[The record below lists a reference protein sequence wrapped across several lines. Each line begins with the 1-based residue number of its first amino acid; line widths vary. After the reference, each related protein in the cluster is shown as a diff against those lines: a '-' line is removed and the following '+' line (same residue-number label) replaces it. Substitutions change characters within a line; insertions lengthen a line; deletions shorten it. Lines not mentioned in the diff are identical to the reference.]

1 MFYVYCIHNKNNTM
15 GSKHN
20 TQDKIIQTATR
31 LFLEKG
37 YDRTSVR
44 DIASKAKIN
53 VSLMNYYFRSKEI
66 LFETIIDLLI
76 GKASSSLKE
85 ILNAHLELEIKIE
98 KYISRYIDIL
108 IDNPLLISFVLAVLN
123 RNPEKLT
130 QIKVADNLYNS
141 EIFSNQLI
149 EEAKKGNIR
158 EVNPE
163 QLYINML
170 SLIAFPFA
178 IKDMINHRNNYT
190 HKDFIQFIQARKKV
204 IYEMIISYLQ
214 PTKT

>member
-1 MFYVYCIHNKNNTM
+1 MTL
-15 GSKHN
+15 KHN

-53 VSLMNYYFRSKEI
+53 VSLMNYYFRSKEL
-66 LFETIIDLLI
+66 LFETIIDILI
-76 GKASSSLKE
+76 GKASASLKE
-85 ILNAHLELEIKIE
+85 ILNAPLELNTKIN
-98 KYISRYIDIL
+98 KYISKYIDIL

-141 EIFSNQLI
+141 EFFSNQLK
-149 EEAKKGNIR
+149 EEAEKGNIR

-178 IKDMINHRNNYT
+178 IKDMINHRNNYNN
-190 HKDFIQFIQARKKV
+190 KEFVRFIHSRKII

-214 PTKT
+214 PNQNY

>member
-1 MFYVYCIHNKNNTM
+1 MTL
-15 GSKHN
+15 KHN

-53 VSLMNYYFRSKEI
+53 VSLMNYYFRSKEL
-66 LFETIIDLLI
+66 LFETIIDILI
-76 GKASSSLKE
+76 GKASASLKE
-85 ILNAHLELEIKIE
+85 ILNAPLELNTKINQ
-98 KYISRYIDIL
+98 YISKYIDIL

-141 EIFSNQLI
+141 EFFSNQLK
-149 EEAKKGNIR
+149 EEAEKGNIR

-178 IKDMINHRNNYT
+178 IKDMINHRNNYNQ
-190 HKDFIQFIQARKKV
+190 KEFDRFIHSRKII

-214 PTKT
+214 PNQNY

>member
-1 MFYVYCIHNKNNTM
+1 MGQQLSTQEKIVY
-15 GSKHN
+15 S
-20 TQDKIIQTATR
+20 ATH

-44 DIASKAKIN
+44 DIATKANIN

-76 GKASSSLKE
+76 GKSSASLKE
-85 ILNAHLELEIKIE
+85 ILNSDLDLNLKIE
-98 KYISRYIDIL
+98 KYVNRYIDIL

-130 QIKVADNLYNS
+130 KLKVADHLYNS
-141 EIFSNQLI
+141 EIFSNQLKQ
-149 EEAKKGNIR
+149 EARQGKIR
-158 EVNPE
+158 DIDPE

-178 IKDMINHRNNYT
+178 IKHMISEKNSFNHSE
-190 HKDFIQFIQARKKV
+190 FIEFIKRRKKIV
-204 IYEMIISYLQ
+204 YEMIISYLKPNQ
-214 PTKT
+214 NK

>member
-1 MFYVYCIHNKNNTM
+1 MT
-15 GSKHN
+15 SKHN

-53 VSLMNYYFRSKEI
+53 VSLMNYYFRSKEL
-66 LFETIIDLLI
+66 LFETIIDILI
-76 GKASSSLKE
+76 GKASASLKE
-85 ILNAHLELEIKIE
+85 ILNAPLELNTKIN
-98 KYISRYIDIL
+98 KYISKYIDIL
-108 IDNPLLISFVLAVLN
+108 IENPLLISFVLAVLN

-141 EIFSNQLI
+141 EIFSNQLK
-149 EEAKKGNIR
+149 EEAEKGNIR

-163 QLYINML
+163 QLYISML

-178 IKDMINHRNNYT
+178 IKDMINHRNNYNQ
-190 HKDFIQFIQARKKV
+190 KEFVRFIHSRKII

-214 PTKT
+214 PNQIL

>member
-1 MFYVYCIHNKNNTM
+1 MTL
-15 GSKHN
+15 KHN

-53 VSLMNYYFRSKEI
+53 VSLMNYYFRSKEL
-66 LFETIIDLLI
+66 LFETIIDILI
-76 GKASSSLKE
+76 GKASASLKE
-85 ILNAHLELEIKIE
+85 ILNAPLELNTKINQ
-98 KYISRYIDIL
+98 YISKYIDIL

-141 EIFSNQLI
+141 EFFSNQLK
-149 EEAKKGNIR
+149 EEAEKGNIR

-178 IKDMINHRNNYT
+178 IKDMINHRNNYNN
-190 HKDFIQFIQARKKV
+190 KEFVRFIHSRKII

-214 PTKT
+214 PNQNY

>member
-1 MFYVYCIHNKNNTM
+1 ME
-15 GSKHN
+15 SKHN

-53 VSLMNYYFRSKEI
+53 VSLMNYYFRSKEL

-76 GKASSSLKE
+76 GKASASLKE

-130 QIKVADNLYNS
+130 KFKVADNLYNS

-158 EVNPE
+158 EINPE

-178 IKDMINHRNNYT
+178 IKEMINHRNHYT
-190 HKDFIQFIQARKKV
+190 NKDFIRFIQSRKKI

>member
-1 MFYVYCIHNKNNTM
+1 M

-20 TQDKIIQTATR
+20 TQDKIIQTATG

-76 GKASSSLKE
+76 GKASASLKE
-85 ILNAHLELEIKIE
+85 ILNTPFELNTKIN
-98 KYISRYIDIL
+98 KYISKYIDIL

-130 QIKVADNLYNS
+130 QLRVADNLYNS
-141 EIFSNQLI
+141 EIFL
-149 EEAKKGNIR
+149 
-158 EVNPE
+158 
-163 QLYINML
+163 
-170 SLIAFPFA
+170 
-178 IKDMINHRNNYT
+178 
-190 HKDFIQFIQARKKV
+190 QFIQSRK
-204 IYEMIISYLQ
+204 
-214 PTKT
+214 

>member
-1 MFYVYCIHNKNNTM
+1 MTL
-15 GSKHN
+15 KHN

-53 VSLMNYYFRSKEI
+53 VSLMNYYFRSKEL
-66 LFETIIDLLI
+66 LFETIIDILI
-76 GKASSSLKE
+76 GKASASLKE
-85 ILNAHLELEIKIE
+85 ILNAPLELNTKINQ
-98 KYISRYIDIL
+98 YISKYIDIL

-141 EIFSNQLI
+141 DFFSNQLK
-149 EEAKKGNIR
+149 EEAEKGNIR

-178 IKDMINHRNNYT
+178 IKDMINHRNNYNQ
-190 HKDFIQFIQARKKV
+190 KEFDRFIHSRKII

-214 PTKT
+214 PNQNY

>member
-1 MFYVYCIHNKNNTM
+1 MTL
-15 GSKHN
+15 KHN

-53 VSLMNYYFRSKEI
+53 VSLMNYYFRSKEL
-66 LFETIIDLLI
+66 LFETIIDILI
-76 GKASSSLKE
+76 GKASASLKE
-85 ILNAHLELEIKIE
+85 ILNAPLELNTKIN
-98 KYISRYIDIL
+98 KYISKYIDIL

-141 EIFSNQLI
+141 DFFSNQLK
-149 EEAKKGNIR
+149 EEAEKGNIR

-178 IKDMINHRNNYT
+178 IKDMINHRNNYNQ
-190 HKDFIQFIQARKKV
+190 KEFDRFIHSRKII

-214 PTKT
+214 PNQNY